1 MKRCMSAVALLT
13 LASSASAN
21 EVTPIQKVLQLMK
34 NMKAKGLAEMDK
46 EKVQFAQYKQFCTM
60 TLEEKK
66 ATITEAKDKI
76 EQLDAKVEK
85 NAQDADDLAY
95 EVTLHKKELE
105 SASAEQ
111 AEATKVRKDERAVY
125 QTTLKDYSESIDA
138 VNRALP
144 ALKKQAFDRKQA
156 ESLIQL
162 SSSKVVPED
171 AKKMIRSF
179 LQTDSDS
186 GVDSDYLGTPEAAA
200 YEFQSGGVVTMLE
213 NLQTDFTKKRVK
225 LEKDEAAAQQAFTML
240 VQGLENQQRQLKKSI
255 NEKDQFKA
263 KKLQTKAEAEA
274 DMSETKSLLAS
285 DTKYRNDLQATC
297 EKKEADFKV
306 RTHTRNEEIDAIEKA
321 MEIIDSPDVAGKEP
335 ARFLQEK
342 SATTFASL
350 RSHRSGKTAEPQS
363 IRAQLM
369 ALLQNKAKVHNSRLL
384 SQIASSVS
392 NAAPTDDAM
401 FKVAN
406 MIQGLITKLNEEAQ
420 KEATQKGYCDKE
432 LKTNELTRT
441 EKSAALESI
450 TADLDDAK
458 STIVSLGED
467 IAAATKEITELNVAM
482 KTATQLRQK
491 EKLNNTAT
499 IKDASTAQ
507 RAVASAITVL
517 NEFYAKAS
525 GAEAF
530 VQVSEKTRS
539 FHRQP
544 EIFDDT
550 PYTGMGSSSGGVVGM
565 LEIIQSDFAR
575 LMTETQ
581 TEEKAAAAEFSSFM
595 EDSRVDKAKK
605 TKDVEHK
612 GAKKSEKQQLAT
624 QLEQDLLAVQ
634 KEYDAAMFYYDK
646 LKPQC
651 INTEASYEEK
661 QEQRK
666 KEIEDLTAA
675 LELLES
681 LA

>member
-162 SSSKVVPED
+162 SSSKVVPEV
-171 AKKMIRSF
+171 AKKKIRSF

-186 GVDSDYLGTPEAAA
+186 AVDSDYLGTPEAAG

-225 LEKDEAAAQQAFTML
+225 LERDEAAAQQTYTML

-263 KKLQTKAEAEA
+263 KKLQTKAEADA
-274 DMSETKSLLAS
+274 DMSETKSLLES
-285 DTKYRNDLQATC
+285 DTKYRADLQANC

-321 MEIIDSPDVAGKEP
+321 MDIIDSPDVAGQDP
-335 ARFLQEK
+335 TSFLQER
-342 SATTFASL
+342 SATTFAAL
-350 RSHRSGKTAEPQS
+350 RGKTAEPKS
-363 IRAQLM
+363 IRAQL
-369 ALLQNKAKVHNSRLL
+369 AAFLQDKAKIHNSRLL
-384 SQIASSVS
+384 SSLANTVSST
-392 NAAPTDDAM
+392 APTDDAM
-401 FKVAN
+401 MKVAN

-450 TADLDDAK
+450 SADLDDAK

-467 IAAATKEITELNVAM
+467 IEAATKEITELNTAM

-507 RAVASAITVL
+507 RAVASAINVL
-517 NEFYAKAS
+517 QEFQAKAS
-525 GAEAF
+525 AATSF
-530 VQVSEKTRS
+530 VQVSEKTQS
-539 FHRQP
+539 FHGQP

-550 PYTGMGSSSGGVVGM
+550 PYTGMGSSSGGIVGM
-565 LEIIQSDFAR
+565 LEVIQSDFAR
-575 LMTETQ
+575 LQAETQ
-581 TEEKAAAAEFSSFM
+581 SEEKAAAAEYDSFM

-612 GAKKSEKQQLAT
+612 GAKKSEKQQLAS
-624 QLEQDLLAVQ
+624 QLEQDLLSVQ
-634 KEYDAAMFYYDK
+634 KEHDAAMFYYEK

-651 INTEASYEEK
+651 INTEKSHEEQ

-666 KEIEDLTAA
+666 QEIADLTAA
-675 LELLES
+675 LETLES
-681 LA
+681 LS